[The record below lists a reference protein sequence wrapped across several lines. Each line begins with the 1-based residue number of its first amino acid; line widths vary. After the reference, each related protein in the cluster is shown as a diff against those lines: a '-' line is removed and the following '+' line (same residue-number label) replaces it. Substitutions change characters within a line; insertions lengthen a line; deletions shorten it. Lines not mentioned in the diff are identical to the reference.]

1 VVHITFRQLQVF
13 ETVARH
19 LSVTR
24 AAEEL
29 HLTQPAVSMQIK
41 QFESAIGLPLFEQVG
56 RRKFLTHAGHT
67 MRHYSRLMTQ
77 QLMEAVEA
85 LEELKG
91 IEGGHFKVSVAS
103 TVNYYATRILAN
115 FCREYPTVRINLDV
129 TNREELLRQL
139 ELNETDI
146 VLMGQPPESLDVV
159 AEPFKDNPLVIIA
172 PPGHRLARRR
182 KTVSLAELEGE
193 TFITRE
199 EGSGTR
205 LAMERS
211 FEDYGISLSS
221 KIELN
226 SNEAIKQSVE
236 AGLGLGFVSAHTLEL
251 ELELGRLKVL
261 KVEGFPIVRRWYI
274 VHRCGKRLSV
284 AAREFKAC
292 VLKGSG
298 GSR

>member
-1 VVHITFRQLQVF
+1 VHITFRQLEIF

-19 LSVTR
+19 SSVTR

-41 QFESAIGLPLFEQVG
+41 QLESAIGLPLFEQVG
-56 RRKFLTHAGHT
+56 RRKFLTDAGRT
-67 MRHYSRLMTQ
+67 MQHYSRSMTQ
-77 QLMEAVEA
+77 QLAEAVGV

-91 IEGGHFKVSVAS
+91 IEGGHFKISVAT
-103 TVNYYATRILAN
+103 TVNYYATRLLAD
-115 FCREYPTVRINLDV
+115 FCREHPGVRINLDV
-129 TNREELLRQL
+129 TNREALLRQL

-146 VLMGQPPESLDVV
+146 VLMGQPPESLDVI
-159 AEPFKDNPLVIIA
+159 AEPFKDNPLVVIA
-172 PPGHRLARRR
+172 PPDHRFARRR
-182 KTVSLAELEGE
+182 KPVSLSELEAE

-211 FEDYGISLSS
+211 FEEYGISPSS
-221 KIELN
+221 RIELN
-226 SNEAIKQSVE
+226 SNEAVKQGVQ

-251 ELELGRLKVL
+251 ELETDRLKIL
-261 KVEGFPIVRRWYI
+261 KAEGFPIVRRWYV

-284 AAREFKAC
+284 AALAFKDS
-292 VLKGSG
+292 VLKKK
-298 GSR
+298 